1 MIRLTGSGP
10 EVVRDDGWAEL
21 REVFERRHC
30 VLLEDFLERRV
41 AARLRQV
48 LPRTRAGFDTRE
60 HRATGSGVLLAR
72 ELELDECAPASVM
85 LFLLLNQPRLF
96 AALGEF
102 AGIGGDEA
110 IRHFSGRCYMMRPG
124 AEHFHVWHN
133 DCAYGRQLGLS
144 INLSPEPFAGGEFQ
158 LRDAGAGGLPH
169 TIVPGRFGDAT
180 LFRIAPS
187 LKHRVRRV
195 RGTVP
200 KIAFAGWFTGHSDYR
215 DVLRTFMEGLQP
227 ARAGR
232 KGEVALRASGIAA
245 RSPPRRV
252 PRGADP
258 A

>member
-10 EVVRDDGWAEL
+10 EVVKDDGWAEL
-21 REVFERRHC
+21 QEGFERRHC

-48 LPRTRAGFDTRE
+48 LPRTQAGFDTRE
-60 HRATGSGVLLAR
+60 HRAHRSGVLLAR

-96 AALGEF
+96 AALGEL
-102 AGIGGDEA
+102 AGVGGDEA

-133 DCAYGRQLGLS
+133 DCAHGRQLGLS

-169 TIVPGRFGDAT
+169 MIVPSRFGDAT

-187 LKHRVRRV
+187 LEHRVRRV

-215 DVLRTFMEGLQP
+215 DVLRTFMKGLQP

-232 KGEVALRASGIAA
+232 KGEVPLRASGIAA
-245 RSPPRRV
+245 RSSPR
-252 PRGADP
+252 
-258 A
+258 

>member
-10 EVVRDDGWAEL
+10 EVVKDDGWAEL
-21 REVFERRHC
+21 QEVFKRRHC

-48 LPRTRAGFDTRE
+48 LPRTQSGFDTRE
-60 HRATGSGVLLAR
+60 HRTPDDNRVLAR
-72 ELELDECAPASVM
+72 EMTLDGCAPASVL

-102 AGIGGDEA
+102 AGVGGDEA
-110 IRHFSGRCYMMRPG
+110 IRHFNGRCYMMRPG
-124 AEHFHVWHN
+124 AEHFHVWHD

-158 LRDAGAGGLPH
+158 LRDADAGGPPH

-195 RGTVP
+195 GGTVP

-232 KGEVALRASGIAA
+232 KDEVALRASGIAA
-245 RSPPRRV
+245 RSPPS
-252 PRGADP
+252 
-258 A
+258 